1 MTKKWIYCL
10 CALLAIVVLAFVVLQ
25 TTLSTPDDPT
35 VPSTSA
41 PTEATTPPSA
51 APGPDVRLYQCDP
64 SRAAAW
70 RELAKVYTQAT
81 GIPVTILTP
90 ASADCD
96 GTPLDVLTGKYSA
109 TIFCLHHTHDLE
121 ARQEFC
127 LDLSGTEIAGQLRQD
142 IFALKNGDAISG
154 VAFNVESYGII
165 YNSLLLADA
174 GYTQS
179 DIQDFNS
186 LADVVQDITAKKRTL
201 GFSAFAAP
209 DLGNTDHGALL
220 CLLAGLTDDEAV
232 LRSFWDLYR
241 NNCTRTGSKLT
252 QGTKQDALTDFLN
265 GKAVFY
271 LGGTWDYEYFSEIE
285 DYVLGFMPVFTGEQ
299 QENLGLYHSSTGYWC
314 VNSQADEMDIQ
325 ASLDF
330 LDWLV
335 TAQEGEAAPADQ
347 LEYLMP
353 FKATAYVGN
362 PLEAL
367 VLSSMKN
374 SQDNI
379 HWTSCDTLTPEI
391 LRTFGDAL
399 IAYTNN
405 PTDEKWADLAALQP
419 GLNHKNPEA

>member
-10 CALLAIVVLAFVVLQ
+10 CAILAIVVLVFVVLGAIP
-25 TTLSTPDDPT
+25 STPDDPT

-41 PTEATTPPSA
+41 PTEGTSPPSVI
-51 APGPDVRLYQCDP
+51 PGPDVRLYQCDP

-70 RELAKVYTQAT
+70 RKLAKAYTDAT

-90 ASADCD
+90 ASADCE
-96 GTPLDVLTGKYSA
+96 GTPVDVLTGTYNA
-109 TIFCLHHTHDLE
+109 TIFCLHHTHELDE
-121 ARQEFC
+121 RQEYC
-127 LDLSGTEIAGQLRQD
+127 VDLSGTEIAGQLRQD

-186 LADVVQDITAKKRTL
+186 LVDVVLDITANKRKL

-209 DLGNTDHGALL
+209 DLNNTDHGALL

-241 NNCTRTGSKLT
+241 NNCTRTGNKLT
-252 QGTKQDALTDFLN
+252 QATRQDALSDFLN

-271 LGGTWDYEYFSEIE
+271 LGGTWDYDHFSEIE
-285 DYVLGFMPVFTGEQ
+285 DYFLGFMPVFTSEQ
-299 QENLGLYHSSTGYWC
+299 QSNLGLYHSSTGYWC
-314 VNSQADEMDIQ
+314 INSRADEMDIQ

-330 LDWLV
+330 LKWLV
-335 TAQEGEAAPADQ
+335 TAGEDSSAPADQ
-347 LEYLMP
+347 LQYLMP
-353 FKATAYVGN
+353 FKDTAYAAN

-379 HWTSCDTLTPEI
+379 NWTSCDTLTPEL
-391 LRTFGDAL
+391 LRQFGDAL

-405 PTDEKWADLAALQP
+405 PTDEKWANLIALQP
-419 GLNHKNPEA
+419 GLETKTPEA